1 MAYCFSPTS
10 DLIWVMSELWAND
23 DRSSYDKHPA
33 STPYRRKEAGVLKK
47 GQQAR
52 VGAGQVGEIGLSK

>member
-1 MAYCFSPTS
+1 
-10 DLIWVMSELWAND
+10 MSELWAND